1 MLILRLKTS
10 PARLNHHLITL
21 TPSSTLWIMLLYIV
35 SCRML
40 LETGPIL
47 ILFFKSKEISTSGQ
61 NPVIFF
67 RLLLF
72 QTRWS
77 NIAAATIIFVILI
90 LHDIFCERSLRVST
104 LVSLRANNEQVL
116 AVAYL
121 KFKLFRQMRA
131 ATAMAQMWV
140 AFLDLGCGVGY
151 YLIIWS
157 KSLSIIQSHLGMIL
171 VSLRNWQIIVTI
183 IFMVY
188 SCARLVQLNL
198 AWSRS

>member
-1 MLILRLKTS
+1 
-10 PARLNHHLITL
+10 
-21 TPSSTLWIMLLYIV
+21 
-35 SCRML
+35 ML

-47 ILFFKSKEISTSGQ
+47 IFFFKSKEISTSRQ

-90 LHDIFCERSLRVST
+90 LYDIFCERSLRVST

-121 KFKLFRQMRA
+121 KF
-131 ATAMAQMWV
+131 
-140 AFLDLGCGVGY
+140 
-151 YLIIWS
+151 
-157 KSLSIIQSHLGMIL
+157 
-171 VSLRNWQIIVTI
+171 
-183 IFMVY
+183 
-188 SCARLVQLNL
+188 
-198 AWSRS
+198 